1 MEILL
6 EHFVVVALGKKFKIY
21 VYLYIH
27 PIIISN
33 ITSQNYSC
41 KIVMTYSP
49 VNAAGACATDVV
61 ATVGGGGGG
70 GGCCAGPKGIG
81 CGGGGGGGA
90 EPVIIIGP
98 AGGGGGGG
106 GGDTNVIIIC
116 GTSKFCKVLD
126 VSAKVAYLS
135 ANTRGICPV
144 ARKLFCSSL
153 DVCKYVHS
161 ALLQPCLF

>member
-1 MEILL
+1 M
-6 EHFVVVALGKKFKIY
+6 
-21 VYLYIH
+21 
-27 PIIISN
+27 
-33 ITSQNYSC
+33 
-41 KIVMTYSP
+41 
-49 VNAAGACATDVV
+49 
-61 ATVGGGGGG
+61 GGGGGG
-70 GGCCAGPKGIG
+70 GGCCTGPNGIG

-90 EPVIIIGP
+90 EPDIIIGAGGGGGGGAEP
-98 AGGGGGGG
+98 DIIIGAGGGGGGG

-116 GTSKFCKVLD
+116 GKASKFCRELD